1 MITEDRRQWT
11 VPAVLRHQAEV
22 APDRPFLHVIGE
34 GEMTRL
40 MAFEQ
45 ARRIA
50 AGLQALGVG
59 HGDAVAVMAP
69 TSLPSILAWL
79 GSNLLGAI
87 EVNINGAYRG
97 QTLEHALNTIAAQTL
112 VIERRHLGEL
122 QASEA
127 RLPHL
132 RRAIH
137 FRLPDAPDMS
147 LPDFERI
154 ELIPFETV
162 AGHAPLADFPEVD
175 RTEIGSM
182 IYTSGTSG
190 PAKAVRMPHA
200 QIYFLARRTVEKLEA
215 GPDDIFY
222 CFHPLFHMAGKFM
235 GIFAMLIGGGAIVL
249 DRTFKPETWTAR
261 IREHGATVGLA
272 HGPMLE
278 MIFAQP
284 PRPADTDHRMR
295 RMIMVP
301 FPRDIAADFERRFNL
316 RGIECWGMTE
326 INAVCWAPADEPLRP
341 GSCGKVDADWYE
353 FQVVD
358 PQTDEALAP
367 DQVGEFVIRP
377 KAPWTIMQGYHGMP
391 DKTVEAWRNFWFHT
405 GDAGY
410 IDRDGYVYFV
420 DRLGD
425 RIRRRA
431 ENIASYDIETAAAAH
446 PAVSESA
453 AIGVPSE
460 FAADDDIKLCV
471 VLRKDAAIT
480 PEALLQHLAALLPHY
495 MVPRY
500 IAFLDALPRTPT
512 NKVQKARLR
521 AMPLDVG
528 TWDRKA
534 ANISLRDIALDPS
547 STAHRSAR

>member
-1 MITEDRRQWT
+1 MITDDRTRWT
-11 VPAVLRHQAEV
+11 VPAVLRHQAET

-34 GEMTRL
+34 GEITRL
-40 MAFEQ
+40 MAWEQ

-50 AGLQALGVG
+50 GGLQDVGVK

-69 TSLPSILAWL
+69 TSLPAIHAWL
-79 GSNLLGAI
+79 GINLLGAV

-97 QTLEHALNTIAAQTL
+97 QTLEHALNTIAAET
-112 VIERRHLGEL
+112 VFIERRHLAEL
-122 QASEA
+122 KASED

-132 RRAIH
+132 RRAIC
-137 FRLPDAPDMS
+137 FALADAPDAP
-147 LPDFERI
+147 LPSFKRI
-154 ELIPFETV
+154 ELTPFESI
-162 AGHAPLADFPEVD
+162 AGHAPLDIFPHVG
-175 RTEIGSM
+175 RTDIGSM

-200 QIYFLARRTVEKLEA
+200 QIYFLARRTVEKLDA
-215 GPDDIFY
+215 GAGDVFY

-235 GIFAMLIGGGAIVL
+235 GIFAMLISGGSIVL
-249 DRTFKPETWTAR
+249 DRAFKPETWTAR

-284 PRPADTDHRMR
+284 PRPDDTDHRMR

-301 FPRDIAADFERRFNL
+301 FPRGIAADFERRFNL

-341 GSCGKVDADWYE
+341 GSCGKIDAEWYE

-358 PQTDEALAP
+358 PETDEPVGTDAI
-367 DQVGEFVIRP
+367 GEFVIRP
-377 KAPWTIMQGYHGMP
+377 KAPWIIMQGYHGMP
-391 DKTVEAWRNFWFHT
+391 DKTVETWRNFWFHT

-431 ENIASYDIETAAAAH
+431 ENISSYEIEAAAAAH

-471 VLRKDAAIT
+471 VLRKDAAIA
-480 PEALLQHLAALLPHY
+480 PEDLLKHLAGLLPHY

-500 IAFLDALPRTPT
+500 ITFLDALPRTPT
-512 NKVQKARLR
+512 NKIQKAKLR
-521 AMPLDVG
+521 AMPLDPE

-534 ANISLRDIALDPS
+534 ANVSLRNVVDTLNAG
-547 STAHRSAR
+547 RSGA

>member
-1 MITEDRRQWT
+1 MITDDRTRWT
-11 VPAVLRHQAEV
+11 VPAVLRHQAET

-34 GEMTRL
+34 GEITRE
-40 MAFEQ
+40 MAWEQ

-50 AGLQALGVG
+50 GGLQDLGVK

-69 TSLPSILAWL
+69 TSLPAIHAWL
-79 GSNLLGAI
+79 GINLLGAV

-97 QTLEHALNTIAAQTL
+97 QTLEHALNTITAETIF
-112 VIERRHLGEL
+112 IERRHLAEL
-122 QASEA
+122 QASED

-132 RRAIH
+132 RRAIC
-137 FRLPDAPDMS
+137 FALSDAPDAPPPS
-147 LPDFERI
+147 FKRI
-154 ELIPFETV
+154 ELIPFKRI
-162 AGHAPLADFPEVD
+162 AGHAPLDIFPHVG
-175 RTEIGSM
+175 RTDIGSM

-200 QIYFLARRTVEKLEA
+200 QIYFLARRTVEKLGA
-215 GPDDIFY
+215 GADDVFY

-235 GIFAMLIGGGAIVL
+235 GIFAMLISGGSIVL
-249 DRTFKPETWTAR
+249 DRAFKPETWTAR

-284 PRPADTDHRMR
+284 PRADDADHRMR

-301 FPRDIAADFERRFNL
+301 FPRGIAADFERRFRL

-358 PQTDEALAP
+358 PETDEPVGTNAI
-367 DQVGEFVIRP
+367 GEFVVRP
-377 KAPWTIMQGYHGMP
+377 KAPWIIMQGYHGMP
-391 DKTVEAWRNFWFHT
+391 DKTVETWRNFWFHT

-431 ENIASYDIETAAAAH
+431 ENISSYEIEAAAAAH

-471 VLRKDAAIT
+471 VLRKGAAVA
-480 PEALLQHLAALLPHY
+480 PEDLLKHLACLLPHY

-500 IAFLDALPRTPT
+500 FAFLDALPRTPT
-512 NKVQKARLR
+512 NKIQKAKLR
-521 AMPLDVG
+521 AMSLDRD

-534 ANISLRDIALDPS
+534 ANVSLRSVVDTLNSGHSGA
-547 STAHRSAR
+547 

>member
-1 MITEDRRQWT
+1 MITDDKTRWT
-11 VPAVLRHQAEV
+11 VPAVLRHQAET

-34 GEMTRL
+34 SEITRL
-40 MAFEQ
+40 MAWEQ

-50 AGLQALGVG
+50 GGLQDLGVK

-69 TSLPSILAWL
+69 TSLPAIHAWL
-79 GSNLLGAI
+79 GINLLGAV

-97 QTLEHALNTIAAQTL
+97 QTLEHALNTITAET
-112 VIERRHLGEL
+112 VFIERRHLAEL
-122 QASEA
+122 QASED

-132 RRAIH
+132 RRAIC
-137 FRLPDAPDMS
+137 FALSDAPDTP
-147 LPDFERI
+147 LPSFKRI
-154 ELIPFETV
+154 ELIPFERI
-162 AGHAPLADFPEVD
+162 AGHAPLGIFPHVG
-175 RTEIGSM
+175 RTDIGSM

-200 QIYFLARRTVEKLEA
+200 QIYFLARRTVEKLDA
-215 GPDDIFY
+215 GAGDVFY

-235 GIFAMLIGGGAIVL
+235 GIFAMLISGGSIVL
-249 DRTFKPETWTAR
+249 DRAFKPEAWTAR

-284 PRPADTDHRMR
+284 PRPDDTDHRMR

-301 FPRDIAADFERRFNL
+301 FPRGIAADFERRFNL

-358 PQTDEALAP
+358 PETDEPVGINAI
-367 DQVGEFVIRP
+367 GEFVIRP

-391 DKTVEAWRNFWFHT
+391 DKTVETWRNFWFHT

-410 IDRDGYVYFV
+410 IDHDGYVYFV

-431 ENIASYDIETAAAAH
+431 ENISSYDIEKAAGAH

-471 VLRKDAAIT
+471 VLRKGIT
-480 PEALLQHLAALLPHY
+480 VAPEDLLKHLAGLLPHY

-500 IAFLDALPRTPT
+500 IAILDTLPRTPT
-512 NKVQKARLR
+512 NKIQKAKLR
-521 AMPLDVG
+521 AMPLDRG

-534 ANISLRDIALDPS
+534 ANVSLRSVVDTLNSGLSGA
-547 STAHRSAR
+547 